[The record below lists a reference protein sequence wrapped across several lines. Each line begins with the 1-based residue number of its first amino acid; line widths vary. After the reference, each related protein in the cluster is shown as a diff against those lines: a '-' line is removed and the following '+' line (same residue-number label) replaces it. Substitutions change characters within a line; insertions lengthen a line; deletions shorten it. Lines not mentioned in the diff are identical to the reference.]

1 MTDDHDTREYEDAP
15 ADARMECKAVD
26 GRLIYRLFPGADE
39 KPIVV
44 SLGYGDCEWMLTA
57 HAAAMKGT
65 DFKRL
70 LSQGAVVE
78 SGGKLLFA
86 SAIAD
91 GKERG
96 WGLEIAAPFGIAG
109 WSLIHDTQDGEGKA
123 LLKAVKL
130 AMKQEDAKP

>member
-1 MTDDHDTREYEDAP
+1 MTDTREYEDAP
-15 ADARMECKAVD
+15 ADARMECEAVG
-26 GRLIYRLFPGADE
+26 GRLIYRLFPGGDE
-39 KPIVV
+39 PRIVV
-44 SLGYGDCEWMLTA
+44 SLGYGDCEWMLAA
-57 HAAAMKGT
+57 HAAAKKGQ
-65 DFKRL
+65 DFKRV

-109 WSLIHDTQDGEGKA
+109 WSLLHDASDGKGKE

>member
-1 MTDDHDTREYEDAP
+1 MSDTREYEDAP
-15 ADARMECKAVD
+15 ADARMECEAVD
-26 GRLIYRLFPGADE
+26 GRFIYRLFPGAGE
-39 KPIVV
+39 PAIVV
-44 SLGYGDCEWMLTA
+44 SLGYGDCEWMLEA
-57 HAAAMKGT
+57 HAHAMKGR
-65 DFKRL
+65 DFERV

-109 WSLIHDTQDGEGKA
+109 WSLIHDTKDREGKA
-123 LLKAVKL
+123 MLKTVKR